1 MRACGA
7 PLNLLLLQE
16 GGEVP
21 KVPSV
26 PDQLVIRD
34 GDTIYCSRP
43 TPSIAVT
50 VSFNCPA
57 DDARQIHQTLPEA
70 MSTGYSKDQQPSS
83 GRTSPGDQGVDEDET
98 PKLVFSVKQQHR
110 HDKPRTVD
118 LEIEAD
124 RVTLLAGNRAFET
137 MLYRDI
143 HSWSIRDGRYVDF
156 VLTGDQHRRFAT
168 AETTSIAE
176 LLSSAAAAGLLPNA
190 VATSYRAKS
199 PRRPAPCTPRRTQ
212 ATLLRDGNIEDQ
224 KAPKLVFSVK
234 QQHRQDQPKTVDL
247 RVEPD
252 RLTLFT
258 GTRALEEIL
267 YSDIKSWSTR
277 TGRYIEVNTGS
288 DKHLRFATAE
298 TTQIGCLL
306 SDSAAKGHLPSR
318 STPVRVAAAAPL
330 PPPASTPKPDDGP
343 TRRAGTPRARTP
355 KPDDKG
361 RRRPGTPQKH
371 TSGRRFPVTQ
381 QHLWRASR
389 SAELIVDDRA
399 VRLVSGGETREVY
412 SMASLW
418 SWTLLRGK
426 SRSELVI
433 EHSRFQSRNTLTFGC
448 SHEVGSALATL
459 LAKFAPT
466 RQLPSFAGDT
476 PIATGLRSSTV
487 AGADSNITA
496 AVHSGSSI
504 YRHAS
509 AAGTEQTKKSPRVAV
524 EAVFAVEQLMVKFWP
539 AAPKRLLVGV
549 GSTGL
554 VAFTGGSSSSVVESF
569 PFAEIFSWTARASRD
584 ITVLLRSG
592 PTSRVDGDGS
602 PARASASETTIRRLT
617 LRCDES
623 EQLSELMLRLSR
635 RAEIEERSV
644 VVDHE
649 AWPVATVATGH
660 LTGGDTG
667 RTPDSY
673 GHNTT
678 PGTPMTRRLATTSS
692 LPSSGG
698 RPVSV
703 TLSPVVAPATP
714 ASSAASLAARLS
726 KLKELRAMSQREDL

>member
-1 MRACGA
+1 M
-7 PLNLLLLQE
+7 
-16 GGEVP
+16 
-21 KVPSV
+21 

-50 VSFNCPA
+50 ATFNSPA
-57 DDARQIHQTLPEA
+57 DDARRIHQTLPEA
-70 MSTGYSKDQQPSS
+70 TAKCDSKDHQPSS
-83 GRTSPGDQGVDEDET
+83 GRTSAADQGVDEDDA

-110 HDKPRTVD
+110 LDQPRTVD
-118 LEIEAD
+118 LEIEPD
-124 RVTLLAGNRAFET
+124 RATLLAGTRAFET
-137 MLYRDI
+137 MRYRDI

-168 AETTSIAE
+168 AETTAIAE

-199 PRRPAPCTPRRTQ
+199 PRRPAPRTPRRTQ
-212 ATLLRDGNIEDQ
+212 ATLLRVGNIEDQ

-258 GTRALEEIL
+258 GTRALEDIL

-277 TGRYIEVNTGS
+277 TGRYIEVNTSS
-288 DKHLRFATAE
+288 DTHLRFATAE

-318 STPVRVAAAAPL
+318 TTPVRVAAAA
-330 PPPASTPKPDDGP
+330 PPPASTPKPDDRP

-355 KPDDKG
+355 KPDDKD
-361 RRRPGTPQKH
+361 RRRPGTPLKH

-389 SAELIVDDRA
+389 SAELVIDNRA

-412 SMASLW
+412 SMASLL

-426 SRSELVI
+426 SRSELLI
-433 EHSRFQSRNTLTFGC
+433 EHSRFQSRDALTFGC

-459 LAKFAPT
+459 LAKLAPT

-476 PIATGLRSSTV
+476 TVATGLRSSTA

-496 AVHSGSSI
+496 VVQSGSSI
-504 YRHAS
+504 NRHAS
-509 AAGTEQTKKSPRVAV
+509 AAGTEQTKKSPRIAV

-539 AAPKRLLVGV
+539 SAPKRLLVGI

-592 PTSRVDGDGS
+592 LTSQVHGDGS
-602 PARASASETTIRRLT
+602 PARTAASDTTIRRLT

-635 RAEIEERSV
+635 RAEIEESGV
-644 VVDHE
+644 VVGHE
-649 AWPVATVATGH
+649 ARPVATVATGRS
-660 LTGGDTG
+660 TGGARDTG
-667 RTPDSY
+667 RMLDSY
-673 GHNTT
+673 GENTT
-678 PGTPMTRRLATTSS
+678 HGTPMTWRLPTTSS

-698 RPVSV
+698 RPVCVS
-703 TLSPVVAPATP
+703 LSPVVAPP
-714 ASSAASLAARLS
+714 ASPASTAASLAARLS
-726 KLKELRAMSQREDL
+726 KLKELRAMSQREDHL